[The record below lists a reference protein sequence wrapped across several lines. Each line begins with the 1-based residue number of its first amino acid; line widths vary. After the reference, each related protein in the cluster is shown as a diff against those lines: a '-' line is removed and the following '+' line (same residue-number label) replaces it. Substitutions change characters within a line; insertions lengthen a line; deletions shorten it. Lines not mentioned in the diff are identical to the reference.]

1 QLSSKAQGRFG
12 QCFPLSPAQ
21 SYSDVSLGIE
31 NKNNNTTSM
40 KQKVG
45 GRGGTGKR
53 MRALPGGDAW
63 YL

>member
-1 QLSSKAQGRFG
+1 M
-12 QCFPLSPAQ
+12 
-21 SYSDVSLGIE
+21 GIE